1 MEDLVSMCERRC
13 RKACNLRSAAE
24 DSEEVCQSGS
34 SGGRARR
41 YRKVGSPKPAAGDA
55 GAMDTVPSLVR
66 LWESEG
72 HSDGYRT
79 CFPSESQEMSAPTAR
94 AHAAPEPALKHDAEG
109 LERPARART
118 APVPRHTGPEMD
130 AIGDTP
136 MGDESEAPGTAGC
149 AGSGGKHAECHCEHV
164 SFFMA
169 KYPKMGMDAI
179 VHRLDSLDNAKD
191 GLEEDVAGILDDQS
205 AVERDMTELRADQ
218 ARYGENLELALQKQQ
233 RVLDSLLHLVDDMS
247 GRLKRLEE
255 VQPLASGPELP
266 AKPAAAEL
274 VERVKTLR
282 SAMDTPMG
290 GPAEAPYAP
299 PRVDP
304 GALPFV
310 PMFSESTMLG
320 EHTAPAGSMRER
332 HVTTDPRGLTVQ
344 MSHAAQDLPITTTA
358 DAVYAEEQIQS
369 QTMQGRTM
377 GSADRHG
384 RGHRGGNLWAKDA
397 NTGIWM
403 ADGASPSRI
412 PNPMGSGPTGPHSM
426 EERDVRGVYSH
437 PLATDGIRLGGV
449 VAGDVGDAIR
459 IEDLRGIK
467 IPYYDGNPSNL
478 DDFILDWEDFAEEV
492 VGEMRGAPRDKWVCR
507 TFPHRLAQDLKEE
520 LRDQIREGLIRT
532 EQACLQWLED
542 EERVDAPNQK
552 LEDLWSIPLQLD
564 RGELR
569 VREWN
574 RYLRKYRQS
583 LKLVE
588 GWNESS
594 EIRHLLKDVLPGHWN
609 RRVEDEEKKRAKKRV
624 AVRIMAAED
633 THAGIMEFFRRN
645 VGEPNRMLGPK
656 NAVYFAGILRLH
668 GAKVAAPQQRGVEA
682 RGAAEDARHLR
693 PHEPGRDREVHHG
706 GVEAQCEERGPRAGS
721 TWSWTTRPPGRPP
734 SSGDPGGHGQL
745 CGGW

>member
-1 MEDLVSMCERRC
+1 MEDLVSVCERCC
-13 RKACNLRSAAE
+13 RKACNLRPAAE
-24 DSEEVCQSGS
+24 DCEEACHSGS

-41 YRKVGSPKPAAGDA
+41 YQKRGSPKPAAGDA
-55 GAMDTVPSLVR
+55 GAMDTDPSPVR

-79 CFPSESQEMSAPTAR
+79 CFPSESEEMSAPTAR
-94 AHAAPEPALKHDAEG
+94 AHTAPEPALKLDAEG

-130 AIGDTP
+130 AVGDTP

-149 AGSGGKHAECHCEHV
+149 AGSGGKQAKCHCEHV
-164 SFFMA
+164 SFLMG
-169 KYPKMGMDAI
+169 KYPRMGMDAI
-179 VHRLDSLDNAKD
+179 VHRLDSLDNTKD

-205 AVERDMTELRADQ
+205 AAEKDIEELRAERD
-218 ARYGENLELALQKQQ
+218 RYRENLELALGKQQ
-233 RVLDSLLHLVDDMS
+233 RVVDSLLHLVEDMS

-255 VQPLASGPELP
+255 LQPLASGPELP

-282 SAMDTPMG
+282 SAMDKPMG

-299 PRVDP
+299 QRVDP

-320 EHTAPAGSMRER
+320 EHTALAGSMREG
-332 HVTTDPRGLTVQ
+332 HVTTDPRSLTVQ
-344 MSHAAQDLPITTTA
+344 MSHAAQDLRITTTA
-358 DAVYAEEQIQS
+358 HAVYAEEEIQS

-377 GSADRHG
+377 GSADGHG
-384 RGHRGGNLWAKDA
+384 RGHAGGKLCAKDP
-397 NTGIWM
+397 NTGIWT
-403 ADGASPSRI
+403 AGGASPSRI

-426 EERDVRGVYSH
+426 EGRDVRGVYSH
-437 PLATDGIRLGGV
+437 PPATGGIRPGGV

-459 IEDLRGIK
+459 IDDLKGIK

-492 VGEMRGAPRDKWVCR
+492 VSEMRGAPRDKWVCR

-542 EERVDAPNQK
+542 EERVDALSQK
-552 LEDLWSIPLQLD
+552 LEDLWSIPLPLD

-569 VREWN
+569 VRE
-574 RYLRKYRQS
+574 
-583 LKLVE
+583 
-588 GWNESS
+588 
-594 EIRHLLKDVLPGHWN
+594 
-609 RRVEDEEKKRAKKRV
+609 
-624 AVRIMAAED
+624 
-633 THAGIMEFFRRN
+633 
-645 VGEPNRMLGPK
+645 
-656 NAVYFAGILRLH
+656 
-668 GAKVAAPQQRGVEA
+668 
-682 RGAAEDARHLR
+682 
-693 PHEPGRDREVHHG
+693 
-706 GVEAQCEERGPRAGS
+706 
-721 TWSWTTRPPGRPP
+721 
-734 SSGDPGGHGQL
+734 
-745 CGGW
+745 